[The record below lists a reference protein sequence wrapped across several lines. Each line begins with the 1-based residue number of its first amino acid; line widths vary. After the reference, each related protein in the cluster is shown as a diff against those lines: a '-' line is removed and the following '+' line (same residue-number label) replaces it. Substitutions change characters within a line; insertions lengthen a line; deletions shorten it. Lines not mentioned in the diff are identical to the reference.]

1 MFVFLSFPGYVS
13 RCCSDSDDSSDE
25 DYPAEPPPMHT
36 RKRHAPASKDRE
48 GWRREKEEQR
58 GAEGKKERAEKEYE
72 EKQEVTII
80 EMSEKDMEVED
91 ENGREVRGREIM
103 LGIKANAGT
112 VEQDNWYHTDP
123 RVNSSFFSLS
133 SGSLRAALEESS
145 AAAAARGG
153 GPAKASSR
161 LVALREDSPSLRSQR
176 PTQGTTTLDV
186 HHPFLL
192 EVTAPSPQRQRE
204 GAAGSMASAPVRP
217 TNLSYRS
224 NDSSCLCFAEL
235 SQGSYLPSPP
245 EATSDEEETE
255 EVEDDDDEE
264 ELRRLSKIP
273 SQIDLRLIDKICAR
287 SNKTASNNKLDIP
300 RIIPNLTSFCE
311 KRTVCS
317 SAHKGEERLS
327 IHSGDSEPFLTPSPN
342 PPPPIAR
349 ESASESDDE
358 FFDAQER
365 FTPPVPSD
373 GTGGLLT

>member
-1 MFVFLSFPGYVS
+1 MS

-25 DYPAEPPPMHT
+25 DYPTEPPPTHT
-36 RKRHAPASKDRE
+36 RKRPAPASKDRE
-48 GWRREKEEQR
+48 GWRREEEEQR

-176 PTQGTTTLDV
+176 PTQGTTTPDV

-204 GAAGSMASAPVRP
+204 GAAGSTASAPVRP

-224 NDSSCLCFAEL
+224 NDSSCLCFTEH
-235 SQGSYLPSPP
+235 SKGSYLPSPT

-255 EVEDDDDEE
+255 EVDDDDDEE

-273 SQIDLRLIDKICAR
+273 SHVDLRLIDKICAQ
-287 SNKTASNNKLDIP
+287 SNKTVSNNKLDIP
-300 RIIPNLTSFCE
+300 RVIPRVIPIHISSCE
-311 KRTVCS
+311 KRAACS
-317 SAHKGEERLS
+317 STHTGEESLS
-327 IHSGDSEPFLTPSPN
+327 SHSGDSGPFPTPSPN
-342 PPPPIAR
+342 VPPPVAR